1 MIAFGAPL
9 WLVGLIPAIAFVLWA
24 GRVGRSPV
32 SAAQH
37 RLAKGARSTAM
48 ALVLVALAQP
58 TIALQDDR
66 RSVLFLVDRS
76 DSVSAAAAA
85 AQDAYL
91 EAALADTAP
100 NEYSALAVFG
110 SEVRVDSS
118 LAAAAPFTDIRA
130 VVDGSRTDVSGA
142 LAAGAALLP
151 TSGSR
156 RIVLLTDAVPTTGDP
171 RPAGQDLAEQGIV
184 VDVVTFDTGRGP
196 DALVEAVRMPSTARV
211 GDNVTSTIIVRS
223 NQDGP
228 AILAVAAG
236 DSRETIDV
244 ELVSG
249 TNEIEVTTRV
259 EQQGFLNVG
268 PRSSTH
274 RSTASRQTT
283 GHRVS
288 PEFSG
293 ARPWPLSKAGRA
305 EADQLVA
312 ALTAVGMVVSET
324 QTIPTDAELLA
335 YDAVVLVNV
344 PAPGPGDVDR
354 LRAYVED
361 LGRGLVVV
369 GRRPGVRPRRVSG
382 QCPRGPTAC
391 PLQPRRLAT
400 PPAGGRG
407 FGDRHIRV
415 HGSVPLQRRP
425 VRRGWCQQNRHFEG
439 RSRAGHRRPHVP
451 GSGGRGRLWC
461 GDRLGDSARRNPFCD
476 RRGSGARNPHPE
488 RRNNRHRPAA
498 SKRQPLPSTVSRRES
513 AILFCS
519 PMDGTRTRHR

>member
-211 GDNVTSTIIVRS
+211 GDKVTSTIIVRS

-259 EQQGFLNVG
+259 EQQGFLNVAAVLDAPFDSQPANNRAQG
-268 PRSSTH
+268 VT
-274 RSTASRQTT
+274 
-283 GHRVS
+283 RVLGS
-288 PEFSG
+288 AAVAVVE
-293 ARPWPLSKAGRA
+293 GRA
-305 EADQLVA
+305 GEADQLVA

-369 GRRPGVRPRRVSG
+369 DGGQAFGLGGYQDSALEDLLPVRSNPDDLLRRQPVAEVLVIDTSGSMGPIAAAASSPRVVSTKPTFRGQEPRWPSTPSRPRIGWAWSPLV
-382 QCPRGPTAC
+382 RGPI
-391 PLQPRRLAT
+391 
-400 PPAGGRG
+400 G
-407 FGDRHIRV
+407 
-415 HGSVPLQRRP
+415 
-425 VRRGWCQQNRHFEG
+425 
-439 RSRAGHRRPHVP
+439 
-451 GSGGRGRLWC
+451 
-461 GDRLGDSARRNPFCD
+461 
-476 RRGSGARNPHPE
+476 
-488 RRNNRHRPAA
+488 
-498 SKRQPLPSTVSRRES
+498 
-513 AILFCS
+513 
-519 PMDGTRTRHR
+519 